1 MSVAL
6 PNVDLRPDHWA
17 IVRDALRRHV
27 PDREVLAF
35 GSRATWTAK
44 DYSDL
49 DLAIMGEKPLS
60 LRAFSALDEA
70 LVESDLPFR
79 VDIVDWARIEDG
91 FRAIVRRDAVAV
103 QASNAGPD
111 SVRRTRKRSV
121 PADDKR
127 DPARFERCYTMPF
140 NEAFLINPRVHI
152 ERGSRM
158 PFVEMAAV
166 DPSCRSVRSST
177 VREFRGSGSKFRCGD
192 TLLARITPSLENGK
206 IARYD
211 ATADQQVGHGSTEFI
226 VVRGRAGVTDSEYA
240 FYVTRSDLVR
250 SYAIGQMTGT
260 SGRQRVPTESLAHLQ
275 VAVPPLPEQRAIA
288 QVLST
293 LDDKIE
299 LNRRLNE
306 TLEAMAQAL
315 FKSWFVDFDPVR
327 AKMEGRDTGLPQD
340 IADLFPDRLVDSEMG
355 EIPEGWAVASLGDM
369 AVSRRKG
376 VDPASE
382 EDDTPYI
389 GLADMPR
396 GSIALTD
403 WGETGSVSSRK
414 SAFKAGDILFGKL
427 RPYFHKV
434 GIAPVDGL
442 CSTDIVVLGAR
453 QPKWSALVLACVSSS
468 AFVAHTSQTA
478 TGTKMPRT
486 SWLAMSRYELCRP
499 TDTIASEFQRVVS
512 PMLRRIVANIHES
525 RTLAALRDTLLPK
538 LISGEIRVPV
548 AERALESVT

>member
-158 PFVEMAAV
+158 PVRGKW
-166 DPSCRSVRSST
+166 PRSTQVVVPCGLR
-177 VREFRGSGSKFRCGD
+177 RSGSFEG
-192 TLLARITPSLENGK
+192 AAPSSAAA
-206 IARYD
+206 IRYS
-211 ATADQQVGHGSTEFI
+211 HGSRRRSKTERSPDTMPPPI
-226 VVRGRAGVTDSEYA
+226 SRLATD
-240 FYVTRSDLVR
+240 
-250 SYAIGQMTGT
+250 
-260 SGRQRVPTESLAHLQ
+260 
-275 VAVPPLPEQRAIA
+275 
-288 QVLST
+288 
-293 LDDKIE
+293 
-299 LNRRLNE
+299 
-306 TLEAMAQAL
+306 
-315 FKSWFVDFDPVR
+315 
-327 AKMEGRDTGLPQD
+327 
-340 IADLFPDRLVDSEMG
+340 
-355 EIPEGWAVASLGDM
+355 
-369 AVSRRKG
+369 
-376 VDPASE
+376 
-382 EDDTPYI
+382 
-389 GLADMPR
+389 
-396 GSIALTD
+396 
-403 WGETGSVSSRK
+403 
-414 SAFKAGDILFGKL
+414 L
-427 RPYFHKV
+427 RN
-434 GIAPVDGL
+434 
-442 CSTDIVVLGAR
+442 S
-453 QPKWSALVLACVSSS
+453 
-468 AFVAHTSQTA
+468 
-478 TGTKMPRT
+478 
-486 SWLAMSRYELCRP
+486 
-499 TDTIASEFQRVVS
+499 
-512 PMLRRIVANIHES
+512 
-525 RTLAALRDTLLPK
+525 
-538 LISGEIRVPV
+538 
-548 AERALESVT
+548 